1 MNKRL
6 SLLVLALSANSA
18 PAQEISEAP
27 EAAEIRRYTVEMII
41 FAYSTDVSAGS
52 EIFIPDDPTS

>member
-41 FAYSTDVSAGS
+41 FAYYDYLRLLHRCFGRL
-52 EIFIPDDPTS
+52 